1 MRLCL
6 WKIKLLLS
14 VVFLRNVMDRTER
27 FYKIQKIL
35 SDRKLVTTEQF
46 LKELEISR
54 ATFRR
59 DLEYLR
65 DRLGAPI
72 AWDAELGGYVLQN
85 TPGENL
91 SALPGLWL
99 NEFEIHSLLSVIEL
113 LRSIDPE
120 GLIGSQVNPI
130 RERLEKLLEKGD
142 YSAREVSRRIR
153 ITTLARRNTPTKFFE
168 IVAHALLARK
178 RLQISHYNRQDNQI
192 TEREISPQRLVYYR
206 DNWYLDAFCHK
217 KDSLRTF
224 GMDALKVV
232 TLLDKPAVSMEEAD
246 LRVELE
252 SGYGIFAGAKH
263 EIAKLR
269 FTPFRARWVA
279 KEIWHPEQKGEM
291 QEDGSYLLSI
301 PYSDERELIMDILRQ
316 GADVEVLAPQVL
328 RESIKLALEQATQR
342 YQ

>member
-1 MRLCL
+1 
-6 WKIKLLLS
+6 
-14 VVFLRNVMDRTER
+14 MDRTER
-27 FYKIQKIL
+27 FYKIQKML

-72 AWDAELGGYVLQN
+72 EWDTDLGGYVLKN
-85 TPGENL
+85 IPGENL
-91 SALPGLWL
+91 SSLPGLWL

-153 ITTLARRNTPTKFFE
+153 VTTLARRNTPTKFFE
-168 IVAHALLARK
+168 IVAHGLLARK
-178 RLQISHYNRQDNQI
+178 RLQITHFGRQNNKL

-206 DNWYLDAFCHK
+206 DNWYLDAFCHN
-217 KDSLRTF
+217 KDDLRTF
-224 GMDALKVV
+224 GMDALEAV
-232 TLLDKPAVSMEEAD
+232 TLLDKPAVSIEEAD
-246 LRVELE
+246 LRAELE
-252 SGYGIFAGAKH
+252 SGYGIFAGSKH
-263 EIAKLR
+263 QIAKLK
-269 FTPFRARWVA
+269 FSPFRARWVA
-279 KEIWHPEQKGEM
+279 KEVWHPDQKGEI
-291 QEDGSYLLSI
+291 QDDGSFVLSI
-301 PYSDERELIMDILRQ
+301 PYSDERELLLDILRQ
-316 GADVEVLAPQVL
+316 GADVEVLAPKPL
-328 RESIKLALEQATQR
+328 RDAIKTRLMATMKV
-342 YQ
+342 YD

>member
-1 MRLCL
+1 MTL
-6 WKIKLLLS
+6 ITH
-14 VVFLRNVMDRTER
+14 VVLMGRIMDRTER
-27 FYKIQKIL
+27 FYKIQKML

-72 AWDAELGGYVLQN
+72 EWDAELGGYQLQN
-85 TPGENL
+85 IPGESL

-142 YSAREVSRRIR
+142 YSAREVARRIR
-153 ITTLARRNTPTKFFE
+153 ITTIARRNTPTQFFE
-168 IVAHALLARK
+168 LVAHALLARK
-178 RLQISHYNRQDNQI
+178 RLQITHLGRQDNRLS
-192 TEREISPQRLVYYR
+192 EREISPQRLVYYR
-206 DNWYLDAFCHK
+206 DNWYLDAFCHN
-217 KDSLRTF
+217 KDDLRTF
-224 GMDALKVV
+224 AMDALEAV
-232 TLLDKPAVSMEEAD
+232 TLLDRPAVSIEEAD
-246 LRVELE
+246 LRSELE
-252 SGYGIFAGAKH
+252 SGYGIFAGAKQ
-263 EIAKLR
+263 EIARLK
-269 FTPFRARWVA
+269 FSPFRARWVS
-279 KEIWHPEQKGEM
+279 KEVWHPEQKGEIE
-291 QEDGSYLLSI
+291 QDGSYILSI
-301 PYSDERELIMDILRQ
+301 PYSDERELVLDILRQ
-316 GADVEVLAPQVL
+316 GAQVEVISPKSL
-328 RESIKLALEQATQR
+328 RASVKRAIEAAVEI

>member
-1 MRLCL
+1 MTL
-6 WKIKLLLS
+6 ITH
-14 VVFLRNVMDRTER
+14 VVLMGRIMDRTER
-27 FYKIQKIL
+27 FYKIQKML

-72 AWDAELGGYVLQN
+72 EWDAELGGYQLQN
-85 TPGENL
+85 IPGESL

-113 LRSIDPE
+113 LRSIEPE

-142 YSAREVSRRIR
+142 YSAREVARRIR
-153 ITTLARRNTPTKFFE
+153 ITTIARRNTPTQFFE

-178 RLQISHYNRQDNQI
+178 RLQITHLGRQDNRL

-206 DNWYLDAFCHK
+206 DNWYLDAFCHN
-217 KDSLRTF
+217 KDDLRTF
-224 GMDALKVV
+224 AMDALEAV
-232 TLLDKPAVSMEEAD
+232 TLLDRPAVSIEEAD
-246 LRVELE
+246 LRSELE
-252 SGYGIFAGAKH
+252 SGYGIFAGAKQ
-263 EIAKLR
+263 EIARLK
-269 FTPFRARWVA
+269 FSPFRARWVS
-279 KEIWHPEQKGEM
+279 KEVWHPEQKGEIE
-291 QEDGSYLLSI
+291 QDGSYILSI
-301 PYSDERELIMDILRQ
+301 PYSDERELVLDILRQ
-316 GADVEVLAPQVL
+316 GAQVEVISPKSL
-328 RESIKLALEQATQR
+328 RASVKRAIEAAVEI

>member
-1 MRLCL
+1 MTL
-6 WKIKLLLS
+6 ITH
-14 VVFLRNVMDRTER
+14 VVLMGRIMDRTER
-27 FYKIQKIL
+27 FYKIQKML

-72 AWDAELGGYVLQN
+72 EWDAELGGYQLQN
-85 TPGENL
+85 IPGESL

-142 YSAREVSRRIR
+142 YSAREVARRIR
-153 ITTLARRNTPTKFFE
+153 ITTIARRNTPTQFFE

-178 RLQISHYNRQDNQI
+178 RLQITHLGRQDNRLS
-192 TEREISPQRLVYYR
+192 EREISPQRLVYYR
-206 DNWYLDAFCHK
+206 DNWYLDAFCHN
-217 KDSLRTF
+217 KDDLRTF
-224 GMDALKVV
+224 AMDALESV
-232 TLLDKPAVSMEEAD
+232 TLLDRPAVSIEEAD
-246 LRVELE
+246 LRSELE
-252 SGYGIFAGAKH
+252 SGYGIFAGAKQ
-263 EIAKLR
+263 EIARLK
-269 FTPFRARWVA
+269 FSPFRARWVS
-279 KEIWHPEQKGEM
+279 KEVWHPEQKGEIE
-291 QEDGSYLLSI
+291 QDGSYVLSI
-301 PYSDERELIMDILRQ
+301 PYSDERELVLDILRQ
-316 GADVEVLAPQVL
+316 GAQVEVISPKSL
-328 RESIKLALEQATQR
+328 RASVKRAIEAAVEI

>member
-1 MRLCL
+1 
-6 WKIKLLLS
+6 
-14 VVFLRNVMDRTER
+14 MDRTER
-27 FYKIQKIL
+27 FYKIQKML

-72 AWDAELGGYVLQN
+72 TWDSELGGYALQN
-85 TPGENL
+85 IPGENL

-153 ITTLARRNTPTKFFE
+153 VTTLARRNTPTKFFE
-168 IVAHALLARK
+168 IVAHGLLARK
-178 RLQISHYNRQDNQI
+178 RLQITHMGRQDNKL

-206 DNWYLDAFCHK
+206 DNWYLDAFCHN
-217 KDSLRTF
+217 KDDLRTF
-224 GMDALKVV
+224 GMDSLEAV
-232 TLLDKPAVSMEEAD
+232 TLLDKPAVSIEEAD
-246 LRVELE
+246 LKAELE
-252 SGYGIFAGAKH
+252 SGYGIFAGTKH
-263 EIAKLR
+263 QIAKLK
-269 FTPFRARWVA
+269 FSPFRARWVA
-279 KEIWHPEQKGEM
+279 KEVWHPDQKGEI
-291 QEDGSYLLSI
+291 QDDESFILSI
-301 PYSDERELIMDILRQ
+301 PYSDERELLLDILRQ
-316 GADVEVLAPQVL
+316 GADVEVLEPKEL
-328 RESIKLALEQATQR
+328 RESVKSSLEKMNSV
-342 YQ
+342 YK

>member
-1 MRLCL
+1 
-6 WKIKLLLS
+6 
-14 VVFLRNVMDRTER
+14 MDRTER
-27 FYKIQKIL
+27 FYKIQKML

-72 AWDAELGGYVLQN
+72 AWDTDLGGYILQN
-85 TPGENL
+85 IPGENL

-113 LRSIDPE
+113 LRGIDPE

-153 ITTLARRNTPTKFFE
+153 VTTLARRNTPTKFFE
-168 IVAHALLARK
+168 IVAHGLLARK
-178 RLQISHYNRQDNQI
+178 RLQITHYGRQDNKL

-206 DNWYLDAFCHK
+206 DNWYLDAFCHN
-217 KDSLRTF
+217 KDDLRTF
-224 GMDALKVV
+224 GMDALEAV
-232 TLLDKPAVSMEEAD
+232 TLLDKPAVSIEEAD
-246 LRVELE
+246 LRAELE
-252 SGYGIFAGAKH
+252 SGYGIFAGTKH
-263 EIAKLR
+263 QIAKLK
-269 FTPFRARWVA
+269 FSPFRSRWVA
-279 KEIWHPEQKGEM
+279 KEVWHPDQKGEI
-291 QEDGSYLLSI
+291 QDDGSFILSI
-301 PYSDERELIMDILRQ
+301 PYSDERELLLDILRQ
-316 GADVEVLAPQVL
+316 GADVEVLGPKPL
-328 RESIKLALEQATQR
+328 RDAIKTRLMATMKI
-342 YQ
+342 YD

>member
-1 MRLCL
+1 MGMA
-6 WKIKLLLS
+6 
-14 VVFLRNVMDRTER
+14 MDRTER
-27 FYKIQKIL
+27 FYKIQKML

-72 AWDAELGGYVLQN
+72 SWDSELGGYVLQN
-85 TPGENL
+85 IPGENL

-153 ITTLARRNTPTKFFE
+153 VTTLARRNTPTKFFE
-168 IVAHALLARK
+168 VVAHGLLARK
-178 RLQISHYNRQDNQI
+178 RLQITHCGRQDNQI

-206 DNWYLDAFCHK
+206 DNWYLDAFCHT
-217 KDSLRTF
+217 KDDLRTF
-224 GMDALKVV
+224 GMDALEAV
-232 TLLDKPAVSMEEAD
+232 TLLDKPAVSIEEAD
-246 LRVELE
+246 LKAELE

-263 EIAKLR
+263 QIAKLK
-269 FTPFRARWVA
+269 FSPFRARWVA
-279 KEIWHPEQKGEM
+279 KEVWHPDQKGEV
-291 QEDGSYLLSI
+291 QDDGSFVLSI
-301 PYSDERELIMDILRQ
+301 PYSDERELLLDILRQ
-316 GADVEVLAPQVL
+316 GADVEVLGPKSL
-328 RESIKLALEQATQR
+328 RDAIESKLTDALKVYA
-342 YQ
+342 

>member
-1 MRLCL
+1 
-6 WKIKLLLS
+6 
-14 VVFLRNVMDRTER
+14 MDRTER
-27 FYKIQKIL
+27 FYKIQKML

-72 AWDAELGGYVLQN
+72 AWDSELGGYVLQN
-85 TPGENL
+85 IPGENL

-153 ITTLARRNTPTKFFE
+153 VTTLARRNTPTKFFE
-168 IVAHALLARK
+168 VVAHGLLARK
-178 RLQISHYNRQDNQI
+178 RLQITHCGRQDNQI

-206 DNWYLDAFCHK
+206 DNWYLDAFCHS
-217 KDSLRTF
+217 KDDLRTF
-224 GMDALKVV
+224 GMDALGAV
-232 TLLDKPAVSMEEAD
+232 TLLDKPAVSIEEAD
-246 LRVELE
+246 LKAELE

-263 EIAKLR
+263 QIAKLK
-269 FTPFRARWVA
+269 FSPFRARWVA
-279 KEIWHPEQKGEM
+279 KEVWHPDQKGEI
-291 QEDGSYLLSI
+291 QDDGSFVLSI
-301 PYSDERELIMDILRQ
+301 PYSDERELLLDILRQ
-316 GADVEVLAPQVL
+316 GADVEVLGPKSL
-328 RESIKLALEQATQR
+328 RDAIESKLTDALKV
-342 YQ
+342 YG

>member
-1 MRLCL
+1 MTL
-6 WKIKLLLS
+6 ITH
-14 VVFLRNVMDRTER
+14 VVLMGRIMDRTER
-27 FYKIQKIL
+27 FYKIQKML

-72 AWDAELGGYVLQN
+72 EWDAELGGYQLQN
-85 TPGENL
+85 IPGESL

-142 YSAREVSRRIR
+142 YSAREVARRIR
-153 ITTLARRNTPTKFFE
+153 ITTIARRNTPTQFFE

-178 RLQISHYNRQDNQI
+178 RLQITHLGRQDNRLS
-192 TEREISPQRLVYYR
+192 EREISPQRLVYYR
-206 DNWYLDAFCHK
+206 DNWYLDAFCHN
-217 KDSLRTF
+217 KDDLRTF
-224 GMDALKVV
+224 AMDALEAV
-232 TLLDKPAVSMEEAD
+232 TLLDRPAVSIEEAD
-246 LRVELE
+246 LRSELE
-252 SGYGIFAGAKH
+252 SGYGIFAGAKQ
-263 EIAKLR
+263 EIARLK
-269 FTPFRARWVA
+269 FSPFRARWVS
-279 KEIWHPEQKGEM
+279 KEVWHPEQKGEIE
-291 QEDGSYLLSI
+291 QDGSYILSI
-301 PYSDERELIMDILRQ
+301 PYSDERELVLDILRQ
-316 GADVEVLAPQVL
+316 GAQVEVISPKSL
-328 RESIKLALEQATQR
+328 RASVKRAIEAAVEI